1 MSAKITKK
9 KRSLL
14 TLSTNLRKRKKEKR
28 YKMQNNVEIIQINIS
43 GEDKPGMTSSLTE
56 ILARYDAFI
65 LDIGQANIHQSLT
78 LGILFRTTSDKSGNI
93 MKELLFKASELGVM
107 IRFTPISEQNY
118 DNWVGRQGK
127 NRYIIT
133 LLGRTVTARHIAEV
147 TRVVAQHG
155 LNIDA
160 IKRLTGRIPLSED
173 DRAAKSCIELSVR
186 GSLTDEERS
195 TMQEGFMNLSEIGLD
210 VSFQKD
216 DIYRRSRRL
225 ICFDM
230 DSTLIETEV
239 IDELA
244 ERAGVGDAVREI
256 TARAMRGEIDFRESF
271 TERVALLKG
280 LDVSVMEE
288 IARNLPITEGLE
300 RMMTIL
306 KRVGYKTAILSGGFT
321 YFGNYLRQK
330 YGFDYVYANELE
342 IEQGKLTGRYVGEVV
357 DGRRKAELL
366 RLLCQF
372 EEINIAQSVA
382 VGDGANDLPMLNL
395 AGLGIAF
402 HAKPKVKA
410 TARQSISTI
419 GLDGILYFLG
429 LKDSRIEQ

>member
-1 MSAKITKK
+1 
-9 KRSLL
+9 
-14 TLSTNLRKRKKEKR
+14 
-28 YKMQNNVEIIQINIS
+28 
-43 GEDKPGMTSSLTE
+43 
-56 ILARYDAFI
+56 
-65 LDIGQANIHQSLT
+65 
-78 LGILFRTTSDKSGNI
+78 
-93 MKELLFKASELGVM
+93 M
-107 IRFTPISEQNY
+107 IRFTPISERKY
-118 DNWVGRQGK
+118 EDWVGRQGK

-147 TRVVAQHG
+147 TSVVAEHG

-160 IKRLTGRIPLSED
+160 MKRLTGRIPLSED

-244 ERAGVGDAVREI
+244 ERAGVGDEVRAI
-256 TARAMRGEIDFRESF
+256 TASAMRGEIDFRESF
-271 TERVALLKG
+271 SRRVALLKG

-288 IARNLPITEGLE
+288 IARSLPITEGLE

-342 IEQGKLTGRYVGEVV
+342 IEEGKLTGRYVGEVV

-429 LKDSRIEQ
+429 LKDSRIE

>member
-1 MSAKITKK
+1 
-9 KRSLL
+9 
-14 TLSTNLRKRKKEKR
+14 
-28 YKMQNNVEIIQINIS
+28 MQNNVEIIQINIS

-78 LGILFRTTSDKSGNI
+78 LGILIKTTADKSGSI

-107 IRFTPISEQNY
+107 IRFTPISEERYN
-118 DNWVGRQGK
+118 DWVGRQGK

-147 TRVVAQHG
+147 TKVVAEHG

-160 IKRLTGRIPLSED
+160 IKRLTGRMPLCED

-186 GSLTDEERS
+186 GSLTDQERS

-244 ERAGVGDAVREI
+244 ERAGVGDKVREI
-256 TARAMRGEIDFRESF
+256 TASAMRGEIDFRESF
-271 TERVALLKG
+271 SQRVALLKG
-280 LDVSVMEE
+280 LDVSVMDATG
-288 IARNLPITEGLE
+288 IGQTITLI
-300 RMMTIL
+300 MMTIL

-342 IEQGKLTGRYVGEVV
+342 IEDGRLTGRYVGEVV